1 MLILSQA
8 RKPAQLGTPCGA
20 VGEFIAIL
28 GLVGSDLGLWV
39 GGVTHSGTGQLCPG
53 WLVISSNTLRS
64 QLGARHHEP
73 PCLGP
78 AVASAVSLVCLGD
91 PCTVSSQMELEEAF
105 RLSCQHKDEGLTLHG
120 QCRPVGALGVGVG
133 TWALC

>member
-1 MLILSQA
+1 MALANSALSG
-8 RKPAQLGTPCGA
+8 RSPAAT
-20 VGEFIAIL
+20 
-28 GLVGSDLGLWV
+28 
-39 GGVTHSGTGQLCPG
+39 
-53 WLVISSNTLRS
+53 RS
-64 QLGARHHEP
+64 QLGAHHHEP

-120 QCRPVGALGVGVG
+120 QCQPVGALWVGVG
-133 TWALC
+133 TWVLC